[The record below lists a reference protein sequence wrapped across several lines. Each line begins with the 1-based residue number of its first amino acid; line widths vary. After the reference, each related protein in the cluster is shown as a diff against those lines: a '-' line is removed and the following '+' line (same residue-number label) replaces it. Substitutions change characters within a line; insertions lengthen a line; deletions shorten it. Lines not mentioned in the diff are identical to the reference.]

1 MLTSTE
7 AAAPRRTLT
16 TSGVDAGR
24 IAYTRAFCP
33 SVKSCRPDGYFTRIS
48 INRVNDAVDGRNDNG
63 AGDLAFVLID
73 ACLSGID
80 RSPGSFRILLLRAGI
95 SFVSVQVVV
104 HDRRGQRCPRRLH
117 GLKVG
122 RDHDALLV
130 ARLHGE
136 AAIGSQLL

>member
-24 IAYTRAFCP
+24 IAYTRALP
-33 SVKSCRPDGYFTRIS
+33 ERKELSSRWIFTRIS

-80 RSPGSFRILLLRAGI
+80 RSPGSFRILLLRAGT